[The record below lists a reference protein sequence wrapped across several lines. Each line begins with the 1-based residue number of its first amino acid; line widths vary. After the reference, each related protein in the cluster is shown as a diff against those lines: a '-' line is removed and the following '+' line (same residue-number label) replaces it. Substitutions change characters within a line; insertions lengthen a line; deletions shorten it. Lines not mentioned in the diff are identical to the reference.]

1 MANFDAIFDENLQE
15 DEQGSRASSEHVQ
28 VTPESVVI
36 RGVGHMTVF
45 GLNSKFDVEFQQG
58 LSAKVAPEEY
68 KATVTRVNRVLSKTM
83 PVNVR
88 WLLCGCI
95 CCCCTLGMSM
105 WPVVCLNKR
114 TRHSINKV
122 LDAENCHLYHKLGLH
137 WRLNKQRCN
146 SSNMMEYV
154 LLVEFLPKEQIL
166 RPDWCRMWRMCIE
179 ISYCIFLKI
188 ICIEKR
194 TPVRYTA
201 GKCEIYTVLTVA
213 NPA

>member
-15 DEQGSRASSEHVQ
+15 DEQSSRVSDENVQ
-28 VTPESVVI
+28 VTVEPVVI

-45 GLNSKFDVEFQQG
+45 GLNSKFDVEFQQA

-122 LDAENCHLYHKLGLH
+122 LDAENNHLYHKLGLH

-166 RPDWCRMWRMCIE
+166 RPD
-179 ISYCIFLKI
+179 
-188 ICIEKR
+188 
-194 TPVRYTA
+194 
-201 GKCEIYTVLTVA
+201 
-213 NPA
+213 

>member
-15 DEQGSRASSEHVQ
+15 DEQSSRVSDENVQ
-28 VTPESVVI
+28 VTLEPVVI

-45 GLNSKFDVEFQQG
+45 GLNSKFDVEFQQA

-122 LDAENCHLYHKLGLH
+122 LDAENNHLYHKLGLH

-166 RPDWCRMWRMCIE
+166 RPD
-179 ISYCIFLKI
+179 
-188 ICIEKR
+188 
-194 TPVRYTA
+194 
-201 GKCEIYTVLTVA
+201 
-213 NPA
+213 

>member
-1 MANFDAIFDENLQE
+1 MVKIWSLQ
-15 DEQGSRASSEHVQ
+15 
-28 VTPESVVI
+28 
-36 RGVGHMTVF
+36 
-45 GLNSKFDVEFQQG
+45 
-58 LSAKVAPEEY
+58 VAPEEY

-137 WRLNKQRCN
+137 WRLHKQRCIN
-146 SSNMMEYV
+146 STNMMEYV

-166 RPDWCRMWRMCIE
+166 RPDWCYKTLQPGLCIGILLLY
-179 ISYCIFLKI
+179 ISWDNLYWKNGMHASDVHSCIL
-188 ICIEKR
+188 
-194 TPVRYTA
+194 
-201 GKCEIYTVLTVA
+201 
-213 NPA
+213 

>member
-15 DEQGSRASSEHVQ
+15 DERSSRVSDEHAR
-28 VTPESVVI
+28 VTPEPVVV

-137 WRLNKQRCN
+137 WRLHKQRCN

-166 RPDWCRMWRMCIE
+166 RPD
-179 ISYCIFLKI
+179 
-188 ICIEKR
+188 
-194 TPVRYTA
+194 
-201 GKCEIYTVLTVA
+201 
-213 NPA
+213 

>member
-15 DEQGSRASSEHVQ
+15 DEQSSRVSDEHVQ
-28 VTPESVVI
+28 VTPEPVVV

-114 TRHSINKV
+114 TRYSINKV

-137 WRLNKQRCN
+137 WRLHKQRCN

-166 RPDWCRMWRMCIE
+166 RPD
-179 ISYCIFLKI
+179 
-188 ICIEKR
+188 
-194 TPVRYTA
+194 
-201 GKCEIYTVLTVA
+201 
-213 NPA
+213 